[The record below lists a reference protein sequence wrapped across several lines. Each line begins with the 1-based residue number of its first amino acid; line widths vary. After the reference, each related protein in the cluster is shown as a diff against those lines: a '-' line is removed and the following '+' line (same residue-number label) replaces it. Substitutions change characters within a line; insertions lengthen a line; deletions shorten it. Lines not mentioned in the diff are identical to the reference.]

1 MSAKRTPHEPIISV
15 QAASM
20 RSACHEQFQEE
31 ILKKLQAW
39 IMKHLPSQFDTFSD
53 SSNIL

>member
-20 RSACHEQFQEE
+20 RNACHEQFQEE

-53 SSNIL
+53 SSIVL

>member
-20 RSACHEQFQEE
+20 NACHEQFQEE

-53 SSNIL
+53 SSNVL